1 MCFEIEK
8 WVLKLRFFV
17 LGLEKWALDFFGPKT
32 WALKLRFFVLRS
44 KKIKK

>member
-1 MCFEIEK
+1 MGFEIEK

-17 LGLEKWALDFFGPKT
+17 LGFLKWALEFFGPEKWALK
-32 WALKLRFFVLRS
+32 WRFFVLRS